1 MFAEPGSL
9 PGGTVAAWVLSWLWI
24 PTLGIVPFLFVLF
37 PDGQLRSGPSRLIAG
52 LTAAAVVLTL
62 VGRAFAPGPMENAA
76 GVPNPYGT
84 TVASRA
90 LEVAEAS
97 GNALLAVTMIASVIV
112 VIARFRR
119 AGGVEQRQIKW
130 LAFAGVLMVVAFSA
144 ADALESR
151 GLKALADNVSG
162 TSLLAIP
169 LAMAVAVLRYH
180 LYDIDIVLNKSVVFG
195 GLALFIT
202 AVYLVVVAGVGA
214 AVGRGAGSNL
224 ALAVVATALVGVAFQ
239 PLRARLERIAR
250 RFVFGPP
257 TSAERQAGV
266 AINCLGAFRLF
277 RDGTVVPVSAWQS
290 KRARTLLK
298 ILIARRGR
306 ATTRDYL
313 MDTLWPDESP
323 ELVSRRLSV
332 ALTTIRAVLD
342 PDKQHPADRF
352 VIGDNDAV
360 RLDLTNVPIDVEQF
374 LATAADGLAA
384 YTHDG
389 DGDATAILATAASS
403 YRGDFLEE
411 DPYEDWAAPL
421 RDEAR
426 ATYVAVV
433 RALAE
438 AATRA
443 GDVDEAVRNH
453 MRVLEKDPWDENA
466 HLALVEI
473 LERAGRHGEAHRS
486 YAVYTSRMEELRVPV
501 APFPSPN
508 PA

>member
-1 MFAEPGSL
+1 
-9 PGGTVAAWVLSWLWI
+9 
-24 PTLGIVPFLFVLF
+24 
-37 PDGQLRSGPSRLIAG
+37 
-52 LTAAAVVLTL
+52 
-62 VGRAFAPGPMENAA
+62 
-76 GVPNPYGT
+76 
-84 TVASRA
+84 
-90 LEVAEAS
+90 
-97 GNALLAVTMIASVIV
+97 
-112 VIARFRR
+112 
-119 AGGVEQRQIKW
+119 
-130 LAFAGVLMVVAFSA
+130 MV
-144 ADALESR
+144 
-151 GLKALADNVSG
+151 

-214 AVGRGAGSNL
+214 AVGQGAGSNL
-224 ALAVVATALVGVAFQ
+224 ALAVVATAVVGVAFQ

-250 RFVFGPP
+250 RFVFGPADLSRAAGGGCHQLFGGVP
-257 TSAERQAGV
+257 SVPRRHRRPGQRVAVQEGEDVAEDPDRPARPGHHS
-266 AINCLGAFRLF
+266 RLS
-277 RDGTVVPVSAWQS
+277 DGHPM
-290 KRARTLLK
+290 
-298 ILIARRGR
+298 ARR
-306 ATTRDYL
+306 
-313 MDTLWPDESP
+313 EP
-323 ELVSRRLSV
+323 ELVTRRLSV

-384 YTHDG
+384 YTRDG

-453 MRVLEKDPWDENA
+453 MRILEKDPWDENA

-486 YAVYTSRMEELRVPV
+486 YARIHVTDGGAASARGTVPV
-501 APFPSPN
+501 AEPRLTRRRDQVFN
-508 PA
+508 PALTPVGTVMPSTRGKDGT